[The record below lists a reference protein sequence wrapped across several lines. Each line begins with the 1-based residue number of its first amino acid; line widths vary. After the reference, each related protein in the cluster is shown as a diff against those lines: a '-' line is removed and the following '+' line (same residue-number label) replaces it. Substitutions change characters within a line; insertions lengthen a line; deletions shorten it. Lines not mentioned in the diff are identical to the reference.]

1 MKLFQRLINLL
12 KQFKLTQIKYHLN
25 GKAIDLTGDNITIS
39 STNFS
44 VDKNG
49 NISCKNAKITG
60 GTIAITDTSSEGSGN
75 NITMKNANDSNIKA
89 SIGSSGY
96 DFETSNLR
104 SYLFNGPS
112 QINQHMRNSSAS
124 TAISSQVGGSES
136 TTMLYVRSGNNYSY
150 VKPSNIQSKEFINSS
165 LESMKKNF
173 EKLENGLD
181 IVKAT
186 EIYKYNFKSQEDTDK
201 KHIGFVIGDNYK
213 YSKDITSSNDE
224 GADTYSMVSVA
235 YKAIQEQ
242 QELIEQLQNEIKE
255 LKGEK

>member
-1 MKLFQRLINLL
+1 M
-12 KQFKLTQIKYHLN
+12 LTKYHLH

-49 NISCKNAKITG
+49 NITCKNAKITG
-60 GTIAITDTSSEGSGN
+60 GTIAITDTSSQGVGN

-96 DFETSNLR
+96 NFETSNLS

-112 QINQHMRNSSAS
+112 LINQYMRNSNGS
-124 TAISSQVGGSES
+124 TAISSQVGSSES
-136 TTMLYVRSGNNYSY
+136 TTSFYVRAGDNYSY
-150 VKPSNIQSKEFINSS
+150 VKPSYMQSKEFVNSS
-165 LESMKKNF
+165 LENMKKNF
-173 EKLENGLD
+173 EKLDSGLE

-186 EIYKYNFKSQEDTDK
+186 EIYKYNFKTQEDTDK

-213 YSKDITSSNDE
+213 YSKEITSSNNE

-242 QELIEQLQNEIKE
+242 QEIIEQLQEEIKK
-255 LKGEK
+255 LKEEK